1 MKVIEPQAFHKIYE
15 DVIRGEHVKVYQK
28 YLREANG
35 IYSDTTG
42 VDLDTL
48 LYTVYSYEAGSPEK
62 TGFSILVHQQQ

>member
-48 LYTVYSYEAGSPEK
+48 LYTVYSY
-62 TGFSILVHQQQ
+62 